1 MSVRRIADPLMPHA
15 LLPSAGDGSADLAS
29 GGPAGPP
36 VPPGALVVTE
46 ILLADDLPRG
56 PRLPL
61 FLETVPAG
69 FPSPADDYVE
79 DRLDLHE
86 LTGAA
91 SPSCFF
97 LRVAGESMVGAGIFD
112 GDIVVVDRALTPVTG
127 SVVVASIDGDLTL
140 KRLVARRGRVML
152 LAANPDYPAIE
163 LSGEQ
168 ELVVWGVVTHSL
180 RDHRLRA
187 GRPPGPGRPADDAAP

>member
-1 MSVRRIADPLMPHA
+1 M
-15 LLPSAGDGSADLAS
+15 LLTTSGDGAAS
-29 GGPAGPP
+29 RPL
-36 VPPGALVVTE
+36 PPGALVVTE
-46 ILLADDLPRG
+46 VIVADDLPRG

-86 LTGAA
+86 LTGAG

-97 LRVAGESMVGAGIFD
+97 LRVAGESMTGAGIFD
-112 GDIVVVDRALTPVTG
+112 GDIVVVDRAKRPVTG
-127 SVVVASIDGDLTL
+127 SVVVASVDGDLTL
-140 KRLVARRGRVML
+140 KRFVRQKGCVML
-152 LAANPDYPAIE
+152 LAANPAYPAIE

-168 ELVVWGVVTHSL
+168 ELIVWGVVTHSL
-180 RDHRLRA
+180 HDHRIKHKE
-187 GRPPGPGRPADDAAP
+187 RPDDAGAAA

>member
-1 MSVRRIADPLMPHA
+1 MDLSLSPG
-15 LLPSAGDGSADLAS
+15 STSGDGA
-29 GGPAGPP
+29 AGPS

-46 ILLADDLPRG
+46 VILADDLPRG

-69 FPSPADDYVE
+69 FPSPADDYIE

-86 LTGAA
+86 LTGAG

-97 LRVAGESMVGAGIFD
+97 LRVAGESMVGAGIYD
-112 GDIVVVDRALTPVTG
+112 GDIVVVDRALRPVSG

-140 KRLVARRGRVML
+140 KRFVQRKGRVML

-163 LSGEQ
+163 LRGEQ
-168 ELVVWGVVTHSL
+168 ELIVWGVVSHSL
-180 RDHRLRA
+180 RDHRIRHKELPKA
-187 GRPPGPGRPADDAAP
+187 GDEAAP